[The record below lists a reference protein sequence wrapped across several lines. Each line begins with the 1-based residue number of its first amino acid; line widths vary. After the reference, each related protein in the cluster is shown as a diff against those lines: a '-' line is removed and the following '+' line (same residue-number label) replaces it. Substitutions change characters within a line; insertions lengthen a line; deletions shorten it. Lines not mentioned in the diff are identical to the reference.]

1 MKITYTN
8 TDTGQE
14 LKLECSGEG
23 VWSGDDEDLV
33 VGLNE
38 RGCTFATGR
47 ADYHPTLWH
56 EVKAV
61 ADVLHGTL
69 DEPEPK
75 FATGPPPGGGAY

>member
-14 LKLECSGEG
+14 QKLECIEG
-23 VWSGDDEDLV
+23 VWSGDDADLV
-33 VGLNE
+33 VGLNDYGIGYVTK
-38 RGCTFATGR
+38 RT
-47 ADYHPTLWH
+47 DYHPTHWH
-56 EVKAV
+56 QVKEV
-61 ADVLHGTL
+61 ADALHGTL